1 MLRSKEWSSPDV
13 SFRIET
19 NCFGGNG
26 RFHSWCKV
34 QREAMQSIVFIF
46 SIKNGSADVCACN
59 KSSRCVL
66 GSPAVS
72 VELLRRRG
80 VRTGCAVLARAGGC
94 QRRVPGG
101 CQRPC
106 PVVSRRG
113 LPAALGGRGAP
124 DLRRSCVLQLP
135 ERITLW
141 KPLVEMRWPI
151 SGAPQA
157 PRSPAANFT
166 ARAGHAPSSTGSL

>member
-19 NCFGGNG
+19 NCFGGNR
-26 RFHSWCKV
+26 RFHSWCRV

-46 SIKNGSADVCACN
+46 SIKNGSADVCTCN
-59 KSSRCVL
+59 KSSGCVS

-80 VRTGCAVLARAGGC
+80 VRTGCAAPARAGGC
-94 QRRVPGG
+94 QR
-101 CQRPC
+101 PC
-106 PVVSRRG
+106 PAVSCRG

-141 KPLVEMRWPI
+141 KALVEMRWPI
-151 SGAPQA
+151 SGSPQA
-157 PRSPAANFT
+157 RRSPAANFT
-166 ARAGHAPSSTGSL
+166 ARAGHAPSSAGSCEPSGSSG